1 MRTNGPAKK
10 ICQQSAIGKLSAV
23 VWIQFGIRDA
33 FTPLKSAVATKL
45 IIGHITQ
52 TVIAEIARIT
62 KISLSSPGVTKRNAS
77 FFASGPARCFSSHSA
92 HVHGNIV
99 YHHRVY
105 HHKYHHNRKNNILKF
120 CLWHF
125 FLLFWH
131 KK

>member
-33 FTPLKSAVATKL
+33 LTPLKSAVATKL

-62 KISLSSPGVTKRNAS
+62 KIAYPRPVSPKRNAS
-77 FFASGPARCFSSHSA
+77 FFAERAC
-92 HVHGNIV
+92 
-99 YHHRVY
+99 
-105 HHKYHHNRKNNILKF
+105 RKTFKPQMRQAP
-120 CLWHF
+120 
-125 FLLFWH
+125 
-131 KK
+131 